1 VKEIKYTFP
10 TTKILSQLKKE
21 STQKRPSYKTINE
34 NTSAPLAHQSHTAAE
49 SRVTSCC
56 EKKEKSTFPENM
68 NDQSCVK
75 SIDRTKY
82 PTRKNKKKLQSC
94 YSHIRE

>member
-10 TTKILSQLKKE
+10 TTRVLSQFKKE

-34 NTSAPLAHQSHTAAE
+34 NTSAPQAHKSHTAAE

-56 EKKEKSTFPENM
+56 EKKEKSTFPENI

-75 SIDRTKY
+75 STQNQI
-82 PTRKNKKKLQSC
+82 PHKKK
-94 YSHIRE
+94 